1 MISHILVFAR
11 GLDEMT
17 VFVLLAAHKV
27 KFKQLSVYSGIEKAE
42 DGKLA
47 ILDKYDDVV
56 IRERSVIIG

>member
-1 MISHILVFAR
+1 
-11 GLDEMT
+11 MT